1 MNTTAR
7 HSAQQYVF
15 KYSYTTC
22 FKLEKKKK
30 CKSDIVHAK
39 CKEDMFK
46 LLDGGSKFSVTV
58 HEHMHDVKGHSK
70 IN

>member
-1 MNTTAR
+1 MSSSTVTQPALNW
-7 HSAQQYVF
+7 
-15 KYSYTTC
+15 
-22 FKLEKKKK
+22 KKKI

-46 LLDGGSKFSVTV
+46 LIDGGSKFSVTV